1 MRFSTLCLALSVFAF
16 TVLPAFA
23 GVYVTLPAS
32 ATVSSPTT
40 TSALSPVHFV
50 ATATSPACSKGVGAM
65 GIYTAPYKLA
75 YSVQGAKLDTNL
87 ALGAGTYDIAVQ
99 EWDNCGWSSKATL
112 TLTVG
117 TSSVPKTTPPP
128 AGTTFANLQSQKGW
142 SGYALLPPSWG
153 ICSTC
158 TSTGSR
164 LSWSWKQGV
173 SSPSMDG
180 LTTSSYYGGGT
191 VKWGDVLWNN
201 HLIGAFSSQGISDSN
216 HTLVPTLHNFTY
228 DVYFWV
234 KDASVS
240 QAMEF
245 DINQF
250 TGGKSYIWGH
260 ECRIAG
266 GHEWDVYDNVNKRWV
281 PTGIACNPMSGAWN
295 HLVINVQRTSTN
307 QLLFKTITL
316 NGKTG
321 TVNRTYAPTSTSW
334 NGVTINYQLD
344 GNRNGRP
351 YTVYLDKLNFTIQ

>member
-1 MRFSTLCLALSVFAF
+1 MKLSKYCLVVFLLAIGIF
-16 TVLPAFA
+16 PAHA
-23 GVYVTLPAS
+23 GVYVTLPSS
-32 ATVSSPTT
+32 ATVSTSGSSTVTSPI
-40 TSALSPVHFV
+40 HFV
-50 ATATSPACSKGVGAM
+50 ATGTSPACSKGVGGM

-75 YSVQGAKLDTNL
+75 YSVQGAKLDTSI
-87 ALGAGTYDIAVQ
+87 ALNAGTYNVAVT
-99 EWDNCGWSSKATL
+99 EWDNCGWSSKALL

-117 TSSVPKTTPPP
+117 SGVPKTTPAP
-128 AGTTFANLQSQKGW
+128 AGTTFSNLQSQQGW

-153 ICSTC
+153 ICSSC
-158 TSTGSR
+158 TSTGTQ
-164 LSWSWKQGV
+164 LAWSWTQNV
-173 SSPSMDG
+173 TSPSMDG
-180 LTTSSYYGGGT
+180 LSTKSTYGGGT

-201 HLIGAFSSQGISDSN
+201 HLIGAFSSQKLPDYK

-250 TGGKSYIWGH
+250 TGGHSFIWGH

-266 GHEWDVYDNVNKRWV
+266 GHEWDVYDNVHKKWV
-281 PTGIACNPMSGAWN
+281 PTGVPCNPLSGSWN
-295 HLVINVQRTSTN
+295 HLILSVQRTSSN
-307 QLLFKTITL
+307 QLLYKSITL
-316 NGKTG
+316 NGSTATINHYEAPG
-321 TVNRTYAPTSTSW
+321 TTSW

-344 GNRNGRP
+344 GNTNGTP